1 MLIFVSLTVLIIDQ
15 VSKFL
20 VKSNLAEL
28 ESIPIIRNVFHLTYV
43 NNTGAAFSLLQGKT
57 SFFIV
62 VTILALFFALYFYF
76 KVDKEKVWLRLGI
89 ALALGGAL
97 GNLIDRLRFGKVIDF
112 FDFRIWPVFNI
123 ADCAVVVG
131 VILICWELLRMDL
144 AERKNKG

>member
-1 MLIFVSLTVLIIDQ
+1 M
-15 VSKFL
+15 
-20 VKSNLAEL
+20 AEL